1 MKMLITQVRALT
13 RALTFALGITA
24 YFLTALP
31 FYPYFKI
38 NPMGARKIICRILG
52 AYARFALWF
61 MGFEVTQEVK
71 EGKGSDNYLFV
82 SNHLSYTDV
91 LVICGYYPS
100 CFVTSVEMKNTPF
113 LGQICILGG
122 CVFVERRNKR
132 NLGQEVQE
140 ITDALKAGLDV
151 VIFPEATSTNG
162 EEVIRFRRPLF
173 RAACDSQINV
183 KPLTINYR
191 FLDDEPVT
199 LKNRDKVFWY
209 GDMTFADH
217 LWGVFSI
224 KKIKVDLTVGESL
237 HVGEEQDHGVLAELS
252 HTRVVSNYR
261 PVLC

>member
-1 MKMLITQVRALT
+1 MSTIVTQIRAFL
-13 RALTFALGITA
+13 RALTFTIAVSC

-31 FYPYFKI
+31 FYPYFKV
-38 NPMGARKIICRILG
+38 NPMGARRLICHILG

-61 MGFEVTQEVK
+61 MGFEVTQEIK
-71 EGKGSDNYLFV
+71 EAKGKDNYLFV

-91 LVICGYYPS
+91 LVVCGYYPS
-100 CFVTSVEMKNTPF
+100 CFVTSVEMRDTPF
-113 LGQICILGG
+113 LGQICKLGG
-122 CVFVERRNKR
+122 CVFVERRNKS
-132 NLGQEVQE
+132 NLGQEVAE
-140 ITDALKAGLDV
+140 ITEALKAGLDV

-173 RAACDSQINV
+173 KSAIDSKISV

-191 FLDDEPVT
+191 YLDDEPVT
-199 LKNRDKVFWY
+199 CKNRDKVFWY

-224 KKIKVDLTVGESL
+224 RKIKVDLTVGESL
-237 HVGEEQDHGVLAELS
+237 KVGEEQDHGVLAELS
-252 HTRVVSNYR
+252 HSRVRSSYR